1 MYYIRVSPV
10 NIFHVLQID
19 NEGTARKM
27 YGPRPNQ
34 NKNNI
39 GEIIEVSK
47 EDVVEEEVEVNI
59 KKKKKKKKKV
69 RTS

>member
-1 MYYIRVSPV
+1 
-10 NIFHVLQID
+10 
-19 NEGTARKM
+19 M